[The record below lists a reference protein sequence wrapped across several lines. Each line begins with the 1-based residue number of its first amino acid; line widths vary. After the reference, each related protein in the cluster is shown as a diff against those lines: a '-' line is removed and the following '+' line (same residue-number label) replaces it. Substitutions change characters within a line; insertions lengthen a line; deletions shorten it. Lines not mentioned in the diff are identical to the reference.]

1 MIKNPSLKKEVG
13 DKNNETIKIIQAIE
27 QSGQGMWYYNQN
39 QIQRMKIQKNEFK
52 FKPSKTKNLESFITK
67 VLYPFERQILRQEIS
82 LFISTNFD
90 QSMLIKA
97 DWLNYQLILFNMIQ
111 NSVKYNKFKGDIFII
126 IKCLPLQK
134 KIKLQNK
141 LHRQMPKSLDVQ
153 AFKDQMDYV
162 LETEIIDTGIGISKK
177 RQKMLFIPFLELK
190 MKQNLK

>member
-141 LHRQMPKSLDVQ
+141 LHRQMSKSLDVQ